1 MSTGVAPMLSGVQ
14 KAAVVLAQLDTDR
27 ATKVLKAMSESEVVD
42 LMSAVATLPPLD
54 VDAVRGILAEFAGQA
69 AALLQVGQGGV
80 DVARRL
86 LRERLG
92 PSRAEE
98 VLEQFLEAGQPRP
111 LAILQRL
118 EAHQIVSFLGDE
130 HPQTIAVVLAHLSAD
145 HGAQVLGLL
154 DEELRA
160 DVARRVAVMGRIS
173 PEVVQT
179 MADTLEQKL
188 SAVVRAGAGAAS
200 EVGGVGSI
208 VAILNQS
215 ERSLEKQIL
224 ATLEQE
230 DPALAEQI
238 RNEMFVFDDVVN
250 LDDRTL
256 QRVLRNVVPK
266 DLAVALKGLE
276 AEVREKFLRNLS
288 ERAAEDMAEEIEILG
303 PTRLSQVEAAQQSIV
318 KVVRELDAAGEIV
331 LLRGDDELV

>member
-1 MSTGVAPMLSGVQ
+1 MSAAPAPVLSGVQ

-27 ATKVLKAMSESEVVD
+27 AARVLKAMSETEVVD
-42 LMSAVATLPPLD
+42 LMSAVATLPPLGP
-54 VDAVRGILAEFAGQA
+54 DAVRGVLAELAGQA

-80 DVARRL
+80 EVARRL

-92 PSRAEE
+92 PARAEE
-98 VLEQFLEAGQPRP
+98 VLEQFLHAGQHRP
-111 LAILQRL
+111 LAILQRI
-118 EAHQIVSFLGDE
+118 EPQQIVSFVGDE

-145 HGAQVLGLL
+145 HAAQVLSLL
-154 DEELRA
+154 AEDVRS
-160 DVARRVAVMGRIS
+160 DVARRIAVMGRIS
-173 PEVVQT
+173 PDVVQT

-188 SAVVRAGAGAAS
+188 AAILRAGSGAAA

-215 ERSLEKQIL
+215 DRASEKQIL
-224 ATLEQE
+224 ASLERS
-230 DPALAEQI
+230 DPELAERI
-238 RNEMFVFDDVVN
+238 RNEMFVFDDVVS

-266 DLAVALKGLE
+266 DLAVALKG
-276 AEVREKFLRNLS
+276 VDPPIRDKFLRNLS
-288 ERAAEDMAEEIEILG
+288 ERAAQDMAEEIEILG
-303 PTRLSQVEAAQQSIV
+303 PTRLSQVEAAQQAIV
-318 KVVRELDAAGEIV
+318 KVVRELDSSGEIV